1 MQNAVNACIQYHT
14 SLYHAGMW
22 PTRYLGK
29 LGFSLIYS
37 YSRGISYMMEDL
49 GGVKCNVTVTKQ
61 LASCEHTAELPCS
74 MNISKHSCSHPCGG
88 IIGCCGRTCDSPC
101 FDCQAKNPAGGTS
114 RIERKL
120 HREHLCKKPLYC
132 GHDCLLPCL
141 QGHECPPIC
150 REACR
155 QRCAHRNCPASCST
169 PCELCKEVCTW

>member
-1 MQNAVNACIQYHT
+1 
-14 SLYHAGMW
+14 
-22 PTRYLGK
+22 
-29 LGFSLIYS
+29 
-37 YSRGISYMMEDL
+37 MMEDL
-49 GGVKCNVTVTKQ
+49 GAVKCNATVTKQ
-61 LASCEHTAELPCS
+61 LASYEHTAELPCS
-74 MNISKHSCSHPCGG
+74 MNISEHYCSRPCGG

-101 FDCQAKNPAGGTS
+101 SECQTKNQAGGTS
-114 RIERKL
+114 RIERRL

-150 REACR
+150 HEACR